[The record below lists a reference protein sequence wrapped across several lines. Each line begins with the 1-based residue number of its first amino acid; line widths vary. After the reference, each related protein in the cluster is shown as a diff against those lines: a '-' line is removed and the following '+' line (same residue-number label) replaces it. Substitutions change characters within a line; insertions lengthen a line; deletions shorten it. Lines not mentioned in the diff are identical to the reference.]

1 MTTAPSSPP
10 EPPLVLSLDIG
21 TSSIRA
27 SVWDSRGQPVPGLAE
42 KATYPLSVTDDGGVE
57 ANIADI
63 VASAA
68 AAIDA
73 LLAAAGPLAGQ
84 IAGVGMCSL
93 ASSLLGVD
101 AQGQP
106 TTPVY
111 TWADTRP
118 AVQVATIRRT
128 WDVAALHE
136 RTGCVAHTSY
146 LPARFLWLQ
155 ETQPAAFRMTRWWL
169 SIGEYLALQFL
180 GVHPCSLSVASWTG
194 LLNRHTLQWDA
205 ATLDKLPVGA
215 EQLSPLTDVAEPM
228 QGLTPAYADRWP
240 ALRAIPWF
248 PAVGDGVTANLGSGC
263 DAPDE
268 VALTVGT
275 SGAMRVVVP
284 GGVERLPPGLW
295 VYRVDRRRALFG
307 GALSNGGNL
316 FDWMRHTLH
325 LGDPAAVDAAL
336 RALPPDGHGLT
347 VLPFL
352 AGERSP
358 GWNPNARAAII
369 GLSLATSPLE
379 ILQAGLEAVA
389 YRFALIYR
397 DLVAQVPAAQHFT
410 ASGGGL
416 LHSPAWMQIMA
427 DVLGHPVA
435 ASTVDEASS
444 RGNALLALEGLGV
457 IPRAGALPV
466 APGSIYEPHPAHQAI
481 YAAALARHEELYAG
495 LLGEQRTHEP
505 PLGYDH
511 QGHPT
516 P

>member
-1 MTTAPSSPP
+1 MAATSSSPP
-10 EPPLVLSLDIG
+10 ESPWVLSLDIG

-27 SVWDSRGQPVPGLAE
+27 SVWDRTGNPVPEWAS
-42 KATYPLSVTDDGGVE
+42 KVKYPLNVTDDGGVE
-57 ANIADI
+57 AKIADI

-68 AAIDA
+68 GAIDTV
-73 LLAAAGPLAGQ
+73 LAAAGSRAGQ

-118 AVQVATIRRT
+118 APQVATMRRN
-128 WDVAALHE
+128 WDVEALHE

-155 ETQPAAFRMTRWWL
+155 ETQPAAFRATRHWMSL
-169 SIGEYLALQFL
+169 GEYLALQFL
-180 GVHPCSLSVASWTG
+180 GVHPCSLSLASWTG
-194 LLNRHTLQWDA
+194 LLNRHTLEWDA
-205 ATLDKLPVGA
+205 TTLDKLPVHV
-215 EQLSPLTDVAEPM
+215 EQLSTLTDVAEPM

-240 ALRAIPWF
+240 ALRAVPWF

-263 DAPDE
+263 DTPDE

-284 GGVERLPPGLW
+284 GGVARLPPGLW

-316 FDWMRHTLH
+316 FDWMRHTLQ
-325 LGDPAAVDAAL
+325 LGDPAARDAAL
-336 RALPPDGHGLT
+336 SALPPDGHGLT
-347 VLPFL
+347 MLPFF

-369 GLSLATSPLE
+369 GLSLATAPLE
-379 ILQAGLEAVA
+379 ILQAGLVAVA

-397 DLVAQVPAAQHFT
+397 DLVAQVPAARHFV

-416 LHSPAWMQIMA
+416 LHNPAWMQIMA
-427 DVLGHPVA
+427 DVLGQPVTA
-435 ASTVDEASS
+435 GTVDEASS
-444 RGNALLALEGLGV
+444 RGNALLALEALGV

-466 APGSIYEPHPAHQAI
+466 PPGPTYTPRTEHHAV
-481 YAAALARHEELYAG
+481 YAAALARHEALYTA

-505 PLGYDH
+505 PVGYDD
-511 QGHPT
+511 QGNPT

>member
-1 MTTAPSSPP
+1 MDTSPSR

-27 SVWDSRGQPVPGLAE
+27 SVWDSRGQPVPEAAA
-42 KATYPLSVTDDGGVE
+42 KVTYPLNVTDDGGVE

-63 VASAA
+63 VTSAA
-68 AAIDA
+68 AAIDQV
-73 LLAAAGPLAGQ
+73 LAAAGPLAGQ

-118 AVQVATIRRT
+118 AAQVATMRRN
-128 WDVAALHE
+128 WDVEALHE

-155 ETQPAAFRMTRWWL
+155 ETQPAAFHATRWWL

-205 ATLDKLPVGA
+205 ATLDKLPVEVA
-215 EQLSPLTDVAEPM
+215 QLSTLTDVAEPM

-240 ALRAIPWF
+240 NLRAIPWF

-284 GGVERLPPGLW
+284 GGVARLPPGLW

-316 FDWMRHTLH
+316 FDWMRRTLQVG
-325 LGDPAAVDAAL
+325 GDPAAVETAL

-347 VLPFL
+347 MLPFF

-358 GWNPNARAAII
+358 GWNPTARAAVI
-369 GLSLATSPLE
+369 GLSLATAPLE

-397 DLVAQVPAAQHFT
+397 DLVAQVPAARHFT

-444 RGNALLALEGLGV
+444 RGNALLALEGLGA

-466 APGSIYEPHPAHQAI
+466 APGPTYAPRPQHRDV
-481 YAAALARHEELYAG
+481 YAAALARHEALYAA

-505 PLGYDH
+505 PVGYDH
-511 QGHPT
+511 QGHPA